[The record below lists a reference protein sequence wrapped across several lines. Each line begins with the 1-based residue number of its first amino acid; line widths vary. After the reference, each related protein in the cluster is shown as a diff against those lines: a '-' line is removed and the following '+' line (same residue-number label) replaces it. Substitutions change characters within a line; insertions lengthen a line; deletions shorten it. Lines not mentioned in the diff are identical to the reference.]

1 MNYYRKINNKIMW
14 QVYDKLI
21 HDFIRKKKDSD
32 IIRIR
37 FFIKNLPFLK

>member
-21 HDFIRKKKDSD
+21 HDFIRKKK
-32 IIRIR
+32 R
-37 FFIKNLPFLK
+37 FGYHKNSIFY